1 MWKWVQCAVLVIS
14 FETLYGQGFPVV
26 ITEIMGDPL
35 PSVGLPA
42 EEYVELTNVSTIE
55 ISLSGWKLTNGRTIG
70 KFGDS
75 VRMAPGEIVILCPAR
90 AINLFTSYGRTIG
103 LSPFPA
109 ISNAGDTL
117 FLLNEKDELVFAAAY
132 LPSLLKDEKA
142 DGGWSLEM
150 VNKDRACR
158 YLNNWYASLD
168 TLGGSPGR
176 SNRHSPSAATLP
188 VVDPI
193 HAWCPDAYTIRIT
206 FTDRIHRMVAER
218 AGLYKLEAG
227 PEVEKVELLAPF
239 QQELLLHLRNSLEPG
254 KIYTLQIAA
263 IPGCDEDPE
272 QGTGFSKLKIGLA
285 DTTEKAIIINE
296 ILADPIIGGSD
307 FIELFHVG
315 KAPVQLGGWQLASRN
330 SNGNLS
336 GLRALVPGPRF
347 FYPGDFLV
355 VTTDAS
361 WLQRQYLV
369 KQPNSL
375 VQLGSLPSF
384 PNDKGTV
391 VLLDSMLQVID
402 EVQYDAAWHHEMLRN
417 TENVSLER
425 RDPAASSLSA
435 SNWASAAAHAG
446 YGTPGYENSQA
457 GIPDDPDRVFLNEQ
471 LISPDGD
478 GHQDFCEIKYE
489 FAQPGYQVSI
499 RIFDHS
505 GHPHRMLINNGICA
519 MKGSFRW
526 DGRNDNQ
533 QVLANGLYIIVVDA
547 WHLSGKT
554 KRYRL
559 AVTLGKKY

>member
-1 MWKWVQCAVLVIS
+1 MWKWMQFAVLVFS

-42 EEYVELTNVSTIE
+42 EEFVELTNVSTLE
-55 ISLSGWKLTNGRTIG
+55 ISLSGWKLSNGRTIG
-70 KFGDS
+70 RLGDS
-75 VRMAPGEIVILCPAR
+75 VRMAPGEILILCPAR

-150 VNKDRACR
+150 VNKEKTCR
-158 YLNNWYASLD
+158 QINNWRASLD
-168 TLGGSPGR
+168 TSGGSPGKTN
-176 SNRHSPSAATLP
+176 SHSPSIVTLP

-193 HAWCPDAYTIRIT
+193 HAWCPDEYTIRIA
-206 FTDRIHRMVAER
+206 FTDRIHQLVAEQ
-218 AGLYKLEAG
+218 AALYKLEAG

-239 QQELLLHLRNSLEPG
+239 QQEMLLHLRNALEPG
-254 KIYTLQIAA
+254 KIYTLQVAA

-272 QGTGFSKLKIGLA
+272 QGAGFRKLKVGLA
-285 DTTEKAIIINE
+285 DTTEKAIVINE
-296 ILADPIIGGSD
+296 ILADPINGGSD
-307 FIELFHVG
+307 FIELFHFG
-315 KAPVQLGGWQLASRN
+315 KAPVQLEGWQIASRN

-347 FYPGDFLV
+347 LYPGDFLV
-355 VTTDAS
+355 VTTDAN
-361 WLQRQYLV
+361 WIQRQYLV
-369 KQPNSL
+369 KHPNCL
-375 VQLGSLPSF
+375 VELASLPSF

-391 VLLDSMLQVID
+391 VLLDAMQQVID

-425 RDPAASSLSA
+425 RDPAVSSLSA
-435 SNWASAAAHAG
+435 LNWTSAAAHAG

-457 GIPDDPDRVFLNEQ
+457 GIPDDPDRVFLTEQ
-471 LISPDGD
+471 VVSPDGD
-478 GHQDFCEIKYE
+478 GHQDYCEIQYE

-499 RIFDHS
+499 RIFDHL
-505 GHPHRMLINNGICA
+505 GNPHRMFINNGICA
-519 MKGSFRW
+519 MKGSFKW
-526 DGRNDNQ
+526 DGRNDKHHL
-533 QVLANGLYIIVVDA
+533 VANGLYIIVVDA

>member
-1 MWKWVQCAVLVIS
+1 MWKWVHCAVLVIS

-42 EEYVELTNVSTIE
+42 EEFVELTNVSTIE

-158 YLNNWYASLD
+158 YLYNWYASLD